1 MSVLPSEAACPVA
14 TRSIVAYVEHDM
26 LGSVLGIN
34 LACDRSGPGVVVFGE
49 ALCENVLKYVPHR
62 QWVFSIPKR
71 LRIYFMFDRKLLS
84 KLSQCVWKVLRVYLK
99 HAVCDEGAGPGAVI
113 AIQSFGDF
121 LGFHPHAH
129 VLVTDGC
136 FYGEGAFK
144 VNPTPNPKD
153 LEDLF
158 RYEVFKMLKAEGKI
172 NDTVIENMMQWR
184 HSGFNVY
191 CGEGDLASQ
200 SRGVGKSGT
209 LYYPCVIFTGAHE
222 LYSCTSIIRW
232 YGKGCIRFLLLM
244 II

>member
-1 MSVLPSEAACPVA
+1 M
-14 TRSIVAYVEHDM
+14 
-26 LGSVLGIN
+26 
-34 LACDRSGPGVVVFGE
+34 VVFGE
-49 ALCENVLKYVPHR
+49 QLCENVLKYVPHR

-84 KLSQCVWKVLRVYLK
+84 KLSQCVWKVLSVYLK
-99 HAVCDEGAGPGAVI
+99 HAVSDEDADPGAVI

-136 FYGEGAFK
+136 FYGEGAFR
-144 VNPTPNPKD
+144 VNPAPNPKD

-172 NDTVIENMMQWR
+172 NDAIIENMMQWH

-191 CGEGDLASQ
+191 CGEAIWPHNQEGLENLA
-200 SRGVGKSGT
+200 R
-209 LYYPCVIFTGAHE
+209 Y
-222 LYSCTSIIRW
+222 IIRASFSQERMT
-232 YGKGCIRFLLLM
+232 YIPAQQSSGGTAKVVSDSFG
-244 II
+244 